1 MKKENLK
8 IGTIETVYKV
18 INKTIDPVGFFNRL
32 KNNSKYAFLLESADI
47 VEKCGDKSIGC
58 VEPCLKIVIRDH
70 KFTINAL
77 NNTGQKFLKH
87 IKNDFSFVKNL
98 KINKDSIKGSIE
110 KEKGFKDEDARL
122 KEKSVFDILR
132 IIAFKFKPK
141 IKLDIPFCGLFGM
154 ISYDAIDYFE
164 NLPKQE
170 KLANEVPDMEF
181 YFADKLFVMDH
192 IKKKTYLIA
201 NLLVTDKGSKSD
213 CGETI
218 DRYEGIFNESVKYK
232 FSDVTNKNKV
242 EVSVSDENF
251 KKNVKKVKEN
261 IANGDIFQCVI
272 SRTFKVKI
280 PDEPLNIYARLKDIN
295 PGPYMFYFQNED
307 YILLGSSPETC
318 LKVQGEKKKTI
329 EIKPIAGTL
338 PRGKKGNKID
348 PELDSRYE
356 SELLL
361 DKKELAEH
369 CMLLD
374 LARNDVAK
382 VSKPSTRT
390 TPQILKVE
398 KFSHVMHIVSDVQG
412 ILKPEL
418 DALHAYMATMNMGT
432 LTGAPKIK
440 AMELIRKYEKEKREF
455 YGGAVCYLT
464 PFGDF
469 DSCII
474 IRAITIKGD
483 NALVRAGSGIVYDS
497 NPENE
502 TEETKR
508 KARACMAALG
518 VKE

>member
-1 MKKENLK
+1 
-8 IGTIETVYKV
+8 
-18 INKTIDPVGFFNRL
+18 
-32 KNNSKYAFLLESADI
+32 
-47 VEKCGDKSIGC
+47 
-58 VEPCLKIVIRDH
+58 
-70 KFTINAL
+70 
-77 NNTGQKFLKH
+77 
-87 IKNDFSFVKNL
+87 
-98 KINKDSIKGSIE
+98 
-110 KEKGFKDEDARL
+110 
-122 KEKSVFDILR
+122 
-132 IIAFKFKPK
+132 
-141 IKLDIPFCGLFGM
+141 
-154 ISYDAIDYFE
+154 
-164 NLPKQE
+164 
-170 KLANEVPDMEF
+170 
-181 YFADKLFVMDH
+181 
-192 IKKKTYLIA
+192 
-201 NLLVTDKGSKSD
+201 
-213 CGETI
+213 
-218 DRYEGIFNESVKYK
+218 
-232 FSDVTNKNKV
+232 
-242 EVSVSDENF
+242 SVSDENF